1 MPTLAEVVSGFDP
14 HAEFVVP
21 GEWTQGRTAY
31 GGLTAALAVVA
42 AQHTAGDPLPPLKSA
57 HFLLSAPVVDTATF
71 TARRLREGRSASS
84 VAVETVSGGQVAAH
98 ASLIFARPR
107 PSAIEHDHIGAPTV
121 PAPDECAPFADADAP
136 LRPAFV
142 DNVEMVRA
150 GGPVP
155 LANDGRP
162 RFLAWVRHR
171 GAEGVDPTIALVALA
186 DAMPPATTAAFTE
199 WAPVSTMNWT
209 IHVCTDELP
218 KPTDWM
224 LLESSS
230 TFTRDGYSHQAM
242 TLWDSDLRPV
252 LQGSQ
257 TVALFA

>member
-1 MPTLAEVVSGFDP
+1 MPTLAELVSGFDP
-14 HAEFVVP
+14 TSEFVVP
-21 GEWTQGRTAY
+21 TQWTQGRTAY
-31 GGLTAALAVVA
+31 GGLTAAMSVLA
-42 AQHTAGDPLPPLKSA
+42 AQLTEGKPLPPLKSA
-57 HFLLSAPVVDTATF
+57 QFLLSAPVVDAATF

-84 VAVETVSGGQVAAH
+84 VAVETVSGGQIAAH
-98 ASLIFARPR
+98 ASLIFAQPR
-107 PSAIEHDHIGAPTV
+107 PSAISHDLVGAPEV
-121 PAPDECAPFADADAP
+121 PAPEDCGPFGDASAP

-150 GGPVP
+150 GGTVP
-155 LANDGRP
+155 LGDDGDP

-186 DAMPPATTAAFTE
+186 DALPPATTAAFTE
-199 WAPVSTMNWT
+199 WAPISTMSWSLH
-209 IHVCTDELP
+209 ICTDDLP

-230 TFTRDGYSHQAM
+230 TFTRDGYSHQSM
-242 TLWDSDLRPV
+242 TLWDSAWRPII
-252 LQGSQ
+252 QASQ